1 MRHRHFIITAAM
13 TSAATMIATLDA
25 LKRDDLALTRAAVT
39 DDQKEVASA
48 ARARSYILRRAIQRW
63 LAAEVRAQRRPLH
76 LDDD

>member
-1 MRHRHFIITAAM
+1 M
-13 TSAATMIATLDA
+13 TPAIQASANLIRALDR
-25 LKRDDLALTRAAVT
+25 LRLDDLALTRAAVT